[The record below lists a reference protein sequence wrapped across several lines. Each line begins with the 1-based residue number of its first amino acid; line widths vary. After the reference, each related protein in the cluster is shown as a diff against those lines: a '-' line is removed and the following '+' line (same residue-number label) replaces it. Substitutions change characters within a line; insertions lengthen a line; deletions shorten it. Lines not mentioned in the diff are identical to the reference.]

1 MDAFPAGHAL
11 DWRGWSRA
19 DSTAGSGTGET
30 PALSHS
36 RDTTAAAPTDFAPR
50 RVPLRG
56 LERPAPHDIH
66 LWFMDLEE
74 LAGSLRVALDADAPT
89 SDQRPFTGGQLTF
102 TRRFFLRLLLGAYLD
117 LPGKSIRIVRNRRGK
132 PVLDPSVHGRDLHF
146 SIAKSGRGF
155 LVGLS
160 STAYLGVDIE
170 PEDRRPR
177 NAMGIAR
184 RYFSPAEAR
193 ALENMAPERQRE
205 AFLRAWSCKEAVVK
219 SLGLG
224 IANQLCRFTVETD
237 LERPATILDF
247 EADDPREWY
256 LRLLHPADGFLGA
269 VATRSRPRELHAF
282 RLLPAE
288 PGADSPA

>member
-1 MDAFPAGHAL
+1 MVPRRFHPG
-11 DWRGWSRA
+11 G
-19 DSTAGSGTGET
+19 GTRET
-30 PALSHS
+30 PVLSHS
-36 RDTTAAAPTDFAPR
+36 SDTTVAVPADFAPR

-56 LERPAPHDIH
+56 LERPAPGDIH

-74 LAGSLRVALDADAPT
+74 LAGSLRVALDGDAP
-89 SDQRPFTGGQLTF
+89 SADQRPFTGGQLTF
-102 TRRFFLRLLLGAYLD
+102 TRRFFLRLLLGAYLG

-160 STAYLGVDIE
+160 SSAYLGVDIE
-170 PEDRRPR
+170 PEGRRPR
-177 NAMGIAR
+177 NALGIAR

-193 ALENMAPERQRE
+193 ALEAMPPEQRYA

-237 LERPATILDF
+237 LGRPATILEF
-247 EADDPREWY
+247 EQDDPREWC
-256 LRLLHPADGFLGA
+256 LRLLRPADGFLGA
-269 VATRSRPRELHAF
+269 VATRSRPRGLHAY
-282 RLLPAE
+282 RLLPAA